1 MNYAVRFTYT
11 ILLISLSSLLF
22 STPARAL
29 DDNDKPQ
36 IEKIIREYLL
46 KNPEILQEMQQLF
59 EAKQQALQVAKQQ
72 EALKQKAEAIFN
84 SKYQVEI
91 GNPDAKYKVVEFF
104 DYNCPY
110 CQRAMLD
117 MEKILESNPDVKFVI
132 KEWPVLGQQSYEAHN
147 VSIAF
152 SKLMPEKYSDFHQQ
166 LLGMKGRKGEK
177 NTIKLALTFGVDEQ
191 LLRAE
196 MKKPYVLKA
205 LQENNSIANDLGI
218 TGTPSYVIGNEV
230 VFGAVGVTK
239 LMTHIEALRN

>member
-1 MNYAVRFTYT
+1 MFYAARYTYT
-11 ILLISLSSLLF
+11 IVLISLSALLF
-22 STPARAL
+22 STAAHAL
-29 DDNDKPQ
+29 DDADKPQ

-59 EAKQQALQVAKQQ
+59 EAKQKAQQVAMQQ
-72 EALKQKAEAIFN
+72 EALKQKSEVIF
-84 SKYQVEI
+84 SSEYQVEI
-91 GNPDAKYKVVEFF
+91 GDPDAKYKVVEFF

-117 MEKILESNPDVKFVI
+117 MEKILKTNPDVKFII
-132 KEWPVLGQQSYEAHN
+132 KEWPVLGQQSFEAHN

-152 SKLMPEKYSDFHQQ
+152 SKMMPEKYAEFHQQ
-166 LLGMKGRKGEK
+166 LLAMKGRKGEK
-177 NTIKLALTFGVDEQ
+177 NAIDVALSFGVDEQ

-218 TGTPSYVIGNEV
+218 TGTPSYVIGDEV
-230 VFGAVGVTK
+230 VFGAVGVAK

>member
-1 MNYAVRFTYT
+1 
-11 ILLISLSSLLF
+11 
-22 STPARAL
+22 
-29 DDNDKPQ
+29 
-36 IEKIIREYLL
+36 L
-46 KNPEILQEMQQLF
+46 KNPEIIQEMQQLF
-59 EAKQQALQVAKQQ
+59 AAKQQAQQVAKQQ
-72 EALKQKAEAIFN
+72 DALKQKAQTIFD

-117 MEKILESNPDVKFVI
+117 MEKILKNNPDVKFVI
-132 KEWPVLGQQSYEAHN
+132 KEWPVLGQQSYEAHI

-152 SKLMPEKYSDFHQQ
+152 SILMPEKYHDFHQQ

-177 NTIKLALTFGVDEQ
+177 NAVELALTFGLDEQ

-196 MKKPYVLKA
+196 MKKPYVLEA
-205 LQENNSIANDLGI
+205 LRENNSIADDLGI